1 MQQEDGG
8 NVSQVKK
15 KNILILS
22 YFFPPCNKVGGRR
35 WAKFGKYLKQKGHE
49 VHVLK
54 VELPVN
60 GICPWEK
67 DVTTYKEK
75 IISIPYKEHRPYY
88 KVNKSPKHLTGKIN
102 YRLSLYKE
110 KLFPESIKGDRND
123 ISRLYGTSLH
133 QSASDLIKK
142 NNIDTMIT
150 TGGPF
155 HWCFESIQLKKKY
168 PHVKFI
174 VDLRDFWTGGE
185 NYISLA
191 PSDKQVEDLKEKECI
206 EHADHIITPAERIAT
221 FLRNKYTSH
230 TKKISVIPHAY
241 DAEEIPSVTQKR
253 SDSELITFAYGGVLY
268 ENMEDGIL
276 KLIALLKS
284 ILNKGKNIRLDI
296 YSFNRSYESLFE
308 KEGVKDFVHY
318 HQPIPPSDLFKK
330 FKETDLLLQLR
341 GGRSYEEHFKSTK
354 FYELI
359 ALRRPI
365 LYFGPEGDVSDFLVK
380 EKLGFSGNKPTEE
393 LCSALM
399 KNKEINTIPLKDFS
413 VSDYE
418 FSKVTD
424 DLLTLMN

>member
-1 MQQEDGG
+1 
-8 NVSQVKK
+8 
-15 KNILILS
+15 
-22 YFFPPCNKVGGRR
+22 
-35 WAKFGKYLKQKGHE
+35 
-49 VHVLK
+49 
-54 VELPVN
+54 
-60 GICPWEK
+60 
-67 DVTTYKEK
+67 
-75 IISIPYKEHRPYY
+75 
-88 KVNKSPKHLTGKIN
+88 
-102 YRLSLYKE
+102 
-110 KLFPESIKGDRND
+110 
-123 ISRLYGTSLH
+123 
-133 QSASDLIKK
+133 
-142 NNIDTMIT
+142 
-150 TGGPF
+150 
-155 HWCFESIQLKKKY
+155 
-168 PHVKFI
+168 
-174 VDLRDFWTGGE
+174 
-185 NYISLA
+185 
-191 PSDKQVEDLKEKECI
+191 
-206 EHADHIITPAERIAT
+206 
-221 FLRNKYTSH
+221 
-230 TKKISVIPHAY
+230 
-241 DAEEIPSVTQKR
+241 
-253 SDSELITFAYGGVLY
+253 
-268 ENMEDGIL
+268 MEDGIL

-296 YSFNRSYESLFE
+296 YSFNRSYESMFE